1 MTTRRVVCIGGGPS
15 GLLLGILLHRNGL
28 GEVTVHERNA
38 TDDTF
43 GFGVVFSDETLA
55 NLRSADPLVFERI
68 ENEMRAIVKQDFPV
82 VREEMDR
89 EEATRFFRGQG
100 EDYKAEIIAGLPDQ
114 RVGLYRQG
122 EFIDL
127 CRGPHVPSTGKL
139 KVGDPSTREAF
150 MGTVIDK
157 GAYEDYQKYMAQ
169 ARQDG
174 QVLFGGSTLTDG
186 DYAKGYY
193 VQPAIVAGLP
203 EDHPLVKNELFLPIL
218 HVAKVGSVEEGMRLA
233 NDTQYGLTAGFFSE
247 DEQEAHYFL
256 DNVQAGTVYVNR
268 ASGATTGAWPGIQ
281 AFGGW
286 KGSGMSG
293 KGVGGLYTLP
303 LYMHEQSQTWFK

>member
-1 MTTRRVVCIGGGPS
+1 
-15 GLLLGILLHRNGL
+15 
-28 GEVTVHERNA
+28 
-38 TDDTF
+38 
-43 GFGVVFSDETLA
+43 
-55 NLRSADPLVFERI
+55 
-68 ENEMRAIVKQDFPV
+68 
-82 VREEMDR
+82 
-89 EEATRFFRGQG
+89 
-100 EDYKAEIIAGLPDQ
+100 
-114 RVGLYRQG
+114 
-122 EFIDL
+122 
-127 CRGPHVPSTGKL
+127 
-139 KVGDPSTREAF
+139 

-157 GAYEDYQKYMAQ
+157 SAYEDYQKYMAQ
-169 ARQDG
+169 AQQDG
-174 QVLFGGSTLTDG
+174 QVLVGGSTLTDG

-193 VQPAIVAGLP
+193 VQPAIVAGLA

-233 NDTQYGLTAGFFSE
+233 NDTQYGLTSGFFSE
-247 DEQEAHYFL
+247 DEQEARYFL